1 MRGEEKGGRTRGARY
16 LIYIVSFSKELT
28 IIEENLFL
36 ERSHF
41 RLGEVFYYFLFFF
54 TMTLITYR
62 FLFPLPSNKYFNW
75 SEGSVTFLPF

>member
-1 MRGEEKGGRTRGARY
+1 MRGEEKGGGTRGARY

-54 TMTLITYR
+54 HDD
-62 FLFPLPSNKYFNW
+62 FNNLQI
-75 SEGSVTFLPF
+75 SVSSTI